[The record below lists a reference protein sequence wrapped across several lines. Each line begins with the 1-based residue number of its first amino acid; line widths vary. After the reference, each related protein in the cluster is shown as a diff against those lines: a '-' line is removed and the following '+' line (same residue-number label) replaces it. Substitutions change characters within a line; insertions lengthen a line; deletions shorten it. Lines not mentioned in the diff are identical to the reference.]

1 MNCHLYLRGNTVY
14 VPTMGKM
21 GEGFYRGVEPVTVV
35 SASDSDG
42 VRKALRETIARGN
55 PVVPILRRSEIPP
68 PVLLKHAGIKNWS
81 AFERGMAFWTFKKKD
96 GAFQIAG
103 QSKRDDGG
111 WRADLDRTIDFPPNL
126 VMDDVIERIVAVVQ
140 EEAAKNRKKS

>member
-1 MNCHLYLRGNTVY
+1 
-14 VPTMGKM
+14 MGKM

-35 SASDSDG
+35 SASDIDG

-55 PVVPILRRSEIPP
+55 PVVSILRRSEIPP
-68 PVLLKHAGIKNWS
+68 PVLLKHAGVKNWS
-81 AFERGMAFWTFKKKD
+81 AFERGMEFWTIKEKD
-96 GAFQIAG
+96 GVFQIAG

-126 VMDDVIERIVAVVQ
+126 VMDDVIERIVAIVQ
-140 EEAAKNRKKS
+140 EEAARKRKKS